1 MCLWIRIPD
10 QEMICGYQFFRISF
24 YQEQNDPPICRAWG
38 NGWERGKSCR
48 GWGEGTGVRSDIWS
62 PLFHLWVQLCVAS
75 CALSSSGRFCFR
87 LSFFS
92 PQRNLDMWSP
102 LCELLVLLI
111 AFQTHSSQRSSCT
124 WHLGQD
130 CLCSSSCTII
140 LAWPLALVM
149 TKFWNP
155 ALSACIVTPSPLG
168 VKARHG
174 TIPSTC
180 PVMSLWILSQLLE
193 VKSILSQCLF
203 PLVSLPP

>member
-75 CALSSSGRFCFR
+75 RALSSSRFCFR
-87 LSFFS
+87 LFFFTS
-92 PQRNLDMWSP
+92 TESWHVEPLMWVAGSSHCFPDPQFSTKFMHLAPWP
-102 LCELLVLLI
+102 GLPVLLLLHYHSGL
-111 AFQTHSSQRSSCT
+111 AFSLGDDQIMKSCSLCLHCDPQPSRCESPT
-124 WHLGQD
+124 WYHPQYLPRDESLNPEPVIGGKIHTK
-130 CLCSSSCTII
+130 SM
-140 LAWPLALVM
+140 LA
-149 TKFWNP
+149 
-155 ALSACIVTPSPLG
+155 
-168 VKARHG
+168 
-174 TIPSTC
+174 
-180 PVMSLWILSQLLE
+180 
-193 VKSILSQCLF
+193 